1 VCNEAALIAARN
13 NKPAIGKED
22 FINAIDR
29 IVGGLEKRNKLI
41 TFDEKKVIAFHESG
55 HAATSWLLEHAHPLV
70 KVTIVPRGKALGAA
84 WYLPEERQITT
95 FDQMFDEM
103 TATLAGRASE
113 KINFGRV
120 STGALNDLERVTKQA
135 YNMVV
140 YFGLNEKIGN
150 ISYYDST
157 SDAEYSFH
165 KPYSELTNQ
174 VIDQEISKLVE
185 SAYQRA
191 VKLLTDHK
199 EQVEKLASV
208 LLEKE
213 VIYKEDLEAIFGAR
227 PYATREQQ
235 AISNIAASAAAP
247 VEQTTS

>member
-1 VCNEAALIAARN
+1 
-13 NKPAIGKED
+13 
-22 FINAIDR
+22 
-29 IVGGLEKRNKLI
+29 
-41 TFDEKKVIAFHESG
+41 
-55 HAATSWLLEHAHPLV
+55 LV

-113 KINFGRV
+113 KINFGQV

-140 YFGLNEKIGN
+140 FFGLNEKIGN
-150 ISYYDST
+150 ISFYDST
-157 SDAEYSFH
+157 SDGEYSFQ
-165 KPYSELTNQ
+165 KPYSELTSQ

-191 VKLLTDHK
+191 IKLLTDHK

-213 VIYKEDLEAIFGAR
+213 VIYKEDLEAIFGPR
-227 PYATREQQ
+227 PFATREQQ
-235 AISNIAASAAAP
+235 VISSASASGIATP
-247 VEQTTS
+247 EQIA